1 MGEISAYHISHE
13 GLIFRKYIYIYIY
26 PITQQQISNKPMRKL
41 ANDLNRYFSK
51 DDTQIINKHNKNA
64 QHH

>member
-1 MGEISAYHISHE
+1 MGEISAYHISDE
-13 GLIFRKYIYIYIY
+13 GLIFRKYIYIYH
-26 PITQQQISNKPMRKL
+26 ITQQQISNKPMRKL